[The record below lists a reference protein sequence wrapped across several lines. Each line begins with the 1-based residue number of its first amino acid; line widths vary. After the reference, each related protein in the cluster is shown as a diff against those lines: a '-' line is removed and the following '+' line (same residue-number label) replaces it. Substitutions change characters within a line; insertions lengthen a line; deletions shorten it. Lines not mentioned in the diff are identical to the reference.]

1 MADQQITV
9 VKKGEDPL
17 TGDTTPPPSTKQDEP
32 DGGTQQQAEESSIG
46 STVLTTTSSAP
57 RSIMNGLQLKLDG
70 QDQPFASFTYAL
82 SPLTK
87 KSVPVD
93 WKLFVAE
100 DVQSQHIRYHELQ
113 AGDNL
118 PKLVADFQNAY
129 AMAVVLINTSDNYS
143 LHPSFLKG
151 TQSSRFPVL
160 MLTRSDGMTLM
171 NKIEQYEENVFAKI
185 SAESFV
191 DLPVRSPVKEGKGTA
206 HSSPDYVPP
215 KEQGM
220 KAACVCVCVC
230 VIEDVNSSS

>member
-1 MADQQITV
+1 MSQISLSNLCGCV
-9 VKKGEDPL
+9 C
-17 TGDTTPPPSTKQDEP
+17 PSL
-32 DGGTQQQAEESSIG
+32 S
-46 STVLTTTSSAP
+46 
-57 RSIMNGLQLKLDG
+57 GLQLKLDG

-100 DVQSQHIRYHELQ
+100 DVQSQHIRWHELQ
-113 AGDNL
+113 AGDDL
-118 PKLVADFQNAY
+118 PKLIADFQKAY

-151 TQSSRFPVL
+151 TQSSHSPLTRSFPVL
-160 MLTRSDGMTLM
+160 MLTRSDGKTLM
-171 NKIEQYEENVFAKI
+171 DKIEQYEENVFAKI

-191 DLPVRSPVKEGKGTA
+191 DLPVRSPIKEGKGPA

-220 KAACVCVCVC
+220 KAARVCVCVC
-230 VIEDVNSSS
+230 VV